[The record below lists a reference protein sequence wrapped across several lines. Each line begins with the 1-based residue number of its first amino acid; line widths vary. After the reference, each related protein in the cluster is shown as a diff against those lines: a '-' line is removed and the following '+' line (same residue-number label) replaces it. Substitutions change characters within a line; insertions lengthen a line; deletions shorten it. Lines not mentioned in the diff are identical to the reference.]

1 MPSHVPLA
9 TYRLQFNSNFTFGD
23 AIPVL
28 DYLRDLGIS
37 HVYASPIL
45 ASRSGSGHGYDV
57 TDPTNFDQDTGG
69 EDGFAAFQAAL
80 EQRGMGLLLDIV
92 PNHMAASRENRW
104 WMDVLEYGPDSPFAS
119 YFDID
124 WKPPSRT
131 LENKLLLPF
140 LGRPFGDVLNDGE
153 LRIDWRD
160 GRFVLQYGEQ
170 LFPIAPN
177 SYTQILSYDE
187 GQANELRDSESS
199 AAQEWRGI
207 LSVAQTLSNS
217 DRRGQAA
224 GERRI
229 KFDSMRERLRELLG
243 ASREIAEFLGSAL
256 KELNGSAGDPRSF
269 SRLEQILSQQ
279 HYRLAFWQTVSDA
292 INYRRF
298 FSITDLVGVRVEDPS
313 VFNATHDLAIRI
325 GLKPACTGLR
335 IDHIDGLRDPLGY
348 LRRLCERLSP
358 PDSGREAPYLVV
370 EKILETNEWLPEEWP
385 VEGTT
390 GYDYLNVANRLLVD
404 ESQAE
409 AMEKVY
415 AEWTGLRTDFDDLL
429 YDKKK
434 LVMRTLFAVEMR
446 ALGRLLGEL
455 ARDDRY
461 ARELHPAELREAL
474 IEITACLPVYRTYIQ
489 ALEIPDASRIVLEEA
504 IRSARQRRATLAPEY
519 FDFVSDVLLLAA
531 PEHVRPE
538 QREARLAFVTRWQ
551 QFTGSIMAKGFED
564 TALYVYFPLAS
575 MNEVGGDPRPT
586 ETDASAFHSFIA
598 ARREKWPN
606 SMNATT
612 THDTKRSEDTRARIA
627 VLSEMPERWAANLQ
641 TWSRMNQSY
650 ESQVDGVAVPDR
662 NEEYLFYQ
670 TLIGIW
676 PLNEEEWP
684 TLVERLRDYLIKA
697 TREAKVHTRWDRP
710 NEAREAALQ
719 DFVTKALDRDHNSEF
734 CRSFEQ
740 FQECTARYGM
750 LNGLAQTLLKT
761 TCPGVPDCYQ
771 GAELWDLRLV
781 DPDNR
786 GTIDFETRRTKLDQL
801 QKKCESRCGHDT
813 EEMLRSWPD
822 GRVKMHVLTHA
833 LRERKEHP
841 DLFFSGDYQPVEAE
855 GTHRDRIVAFVR
867 RNENQ
872 WMISVTPRCVAS
884 LHAPILGQNERR
896 DFWKDTWLR
905 LPAKAPEKWTNVLGD
920 ANATAISA
928 GEHGLCVGDAFQT
941 FPLAILLPATSSQ
954 DHAVGNSRAL

>member
-1 MPSHVPLA
+1 MPSRVPLA
-9 TYRLQFNSNFTFGD
+9 TYRLQFNSNFTFRQ

-28 DYLRDLGIS
+28 DYLRDIGIS

-57 TDPTNFDQDTGG
+57 TDPTNIGQDIGG
-69 EDGFAAFQAAL
+69 EDGFAEFQAAL

-92 PNHMAASRENRW
+92 PNHMAASSENRW
-104 WMDVLEYGPDSPFAS
+104 WMDVLEFGPDSPFAS

-140 LGRPFGDVLNDGE
+140 LGRSFGDILNDGE

-170 LFPIAPN
+170 VFPIAPG
-177 SYTQILSYDE
+177 SYAQILSYQE
-187 GQANELRDSESS
+187 GQANELRDSDSP

-207 LSVAQTLSNS
+207 RALAETLAIS
-217 DRRGQAA
+217 DSRGQAA
-224 GERRI
+224 GERRT
-229 KFDSMRERLRELLG
+229 KFDSMRERLRDLLG

-256 KELNGSAGDPRSF
+256 KGLNGSAGDPRSF
-269 SRLEQILSQQ
+269 SMLEQILSKQ
-279 HYRLAFWQTVSDA
+279 HYRLAFWQTASDA

-298 FSITDLVGVRVEDPS
+298 FSITDLVGMRVEDPS
-313 VFNATHDLAIRI
+313 VFNATHDLAVRI
-325 GLKPACTGLR
+325 GLKPACSGLR

-348 LRRLCERLSP
+348 LKRLRDRLSAQ
-358 PDSGREAPYLVV
+358 DSGREAPYLVV

-404 ESQAE
+404 EHQTE

-415 AEWTGLRTDFDDLL
+415 AEWTGLRLNFDDVL

-461 ARELHPAELREAL
+461 ARELYPAELREAL

-489 ALEIPDASRIVLEEA
+489 ALEIPDASRAVLDEA
-504 IRSARQRRATLAPEY
+504 IRCARQRRPTLAPEY

-531 PEHVRPE
+531 PEQVRPD

-575 MNEVGGDPRPT
+575 LNEVGGDPRLT
-586 ETDASAFHSFIA
+586 ARDASAFHSFIS
-598 ARREKWPN
+598 ARREKWPD

-641 TWSRMNQSY
+641 AWSRMNQPY

-662 NEEYLFYQ
+662 SEEYLFYQ
-670 TLIGIW
+670 TLIGVW
-676 PLNEEEWP
+676 PLDEGDWAATVTRVRE
-684 TLVERLRDYLIKA
+684 YLIKA
-697 TREAKVHTRWDRP
+697 TREAKVYTRWDRP
-710 NEAREAALQ
+710 NQAREAALQ
-719 DFVTKALDRDHNSEF
+719 DFVTKALDRSRNPEF
-734 CRSFEQ
+734 CSSFER
-740 FQECTARYGM
+740 FQDCTARYGM
-750 LNGLAQTLLKT
+750 LNGLAQTLLKA

-771 GAELWDLRLV
+771 GSELWDLRLV

-786 GTIDFETRRTKLDQL
+786 ATIDFEARGARLDQL
-801 QKKCESRCGHDT
+801 HKECESKCGRDR
-813 EEMLRSWPD
+813 EELLRSWRD
-822 GRVKMHVLTHA
+822 GRVKMHVLTQA
-833 LRERKEHP
+833 LNARNEQP
-841 DLFFSGDYQPVEAE
+841 DLFLSGDYRPLETE
-855 GTHRDRIVAFVR
+855 GAHKDRVVAFAR
-867 RNENQ
+867 RNANR

-884 LHAPILGQNERR
+884 LHAPILGHGERHG
-896 DFWKDTWLR
+896 FWKDTWLA
-905 LPAKAPEKWTNVLGD
+905 LPDGAPETWTNALADGG
-920 ANATAISA
+920 AASISA
-928 GEHGLCVGDAFQT
+928 GEHRLSVGNAFQA
-941 FPLAILLPATSSQ
+941 FPLAMLLPTA
-954 DHAVGNSRAL
+954 GSRG